1 MSNPALDIINAHP
14 DPAKSV
20 LLNIRQWIFEQAEY
34 DQLPKIE
41 ETLKWGEPSYLVKG
55 GSTIRIDFKQK
66 NPEHV
71 VIYLN
76 CKTTLIETI
85 REVYSTEFKFEGNR
99 ALLINLN
106 TAIPEAAIKH
116 CLSMALN
123 YHKLKNQPLLGA

>member
-1 MSNPALDIINAHP
+1 MKNPALDIINAHP
-14 DPAKSV
+14 APAKSV
-20 LLNIRQWIFEQAEY
+20 LLNIRQWIFEKAEY

-55 GSTIRIDFKQK
+55 GSTIRIDFKKK
-66 NPEHV
+66 NPDHV

-85 REVYSTEFKFEGNR
+85 REVYSTVFQYEGNR